1 MSDCETDYEMP
12 DDSWIEEIE
21 KEEKSYN
28 SFYREIND
36 TIKIYY
42 TYIDSENKIYH
53 IKKDSIE
60 LKEGVLNKEKLI
72 FILKKH
78 RNFNN
83 KRHKLISVL
92 QYNVDL
98 APQELSLYL
107 KKEDNFNFLTI
118 KSSLNDM
125 KWDDTINLFKDL
137 NSLHILFYEAP
148 KSRNKETK
156 KIFINTHRKLKRK
169 STRKK
174 T

>member
-1 MSDCETDYEMP
+1 MSDSDTDYEMP

-21 KEEKSYN
+21 KEEKAYN
-28 SFYREIND
+28 SFYRERND

-42 TYIDSENKIYH
+42 TYIDSKNKIYH

-60 LKEGVLNKEKLI
+60 LNNGVLNKEKLI

-92 QYNVDL
+92 QYNIDL
-98 APQELSLYL
+98 APQELSQKK

-118 KSSLNDM
+118 KSSLDDM

-156 KIFINTHRKLKRK
+156 KIFINTHKKLKRK